1 MAEVVGNPRRKIAIF
16 LALTL
21 ALSAATWV
29 PQISAGKIHPLW
41 ILGTMWAPGIASIAT
56 RLIVQGD
63 LRGMGWKPRTLG
75 LLGLAYA
82 LPLLYA
88 LPVYGLAWA
97 GGLGTFDEG
106 QWIVTTGIG
115 PWAGLALILS
125 AGLAS
130 SLISATGEEIGW
142 RGLLVPELMKLT
154 SFRNTAL
161 ISGAVWA
168 AWHMP
173 LLLFADYRGHGTP
186 LAYSLVCFAAMVLG
200 LSVIMAWLTVRSGS
214 LWPAVILHAA
224 HNLFVQ
230 NVFDLATVEDD
241 RTNYLTS
248 EFGIG
253 LAVTV
258 AIAAAILLRVSPIS
272 EKGRAEARPS
282 TVE

>member
-1 MAEVVGNPRRKIAIF
+1 MAEAAGSPRRTIAIF
-16 LALTL
+16 LAITL
-21 ALSAATWV
+21 ALSAITWV

-41 ILGTMWAPGIASIAT
+41 ILGTMWAPGIAAIAT
-56 RLIVQGD
+56 RLIVQRD
-63 LRGMGWKPRTLG
+63 LRGMGWKPRTAA
-75 LLGLAYA
+75 LLGFAYV

-88 LPVYGLAWA
+88 FPVYALAWA
-97 GGLGTFDEG
+97 GDLGTFDEG
-106 QWIVTTGIG
+106 QWIVTAGIG
-115 PWAGLALILS
+115 PWTGLALILS

-173 LLLFADYRGHGTP
+173 LLLFADYRGQGTP
-186 LAYSLVCFAAMVLG
+186 LAYSLACFAAMIVA
-200 LSVIMAWLTVRSGS
+200 LSFVMAWLTVKSGS
-214 LWPAVILHAA
+214 LWPAAMLHAA

-241 RTNYLTS
+241 RTNYLTG

-253 LAVTV
+253 LAAAV
-258 AIAAAILLRVSPIS
+258 AIAAAILLRIAPPN
-272 EKGRAEARPS
+272 EKGRTEARPS
-282 TVE
+282 IVD